1 LNLKVLKVKSEIA
14 LRKLGKS
21 MGYDLKMTDEER
33 FILLLENNRI
43 DLIFDIG
50 ANTGQYA
57 EMLFELGYKGKI
69 VSFEP
74 LTSAYDILKE
84 KRKSNP
90 NWIVAERCAIGD
102 TDGEI
107 YINISE
113 NSVSSSILKVM
124 DSHLNSEPGSKTIN
138 CELTKIYKLDTIA
151 KQYIGSAKN
160 LLIKIDTQGYEE
172 NVLNGA
178 TDTINFAK
186 GLQIELSLVKL
197 YEGQKLFNEIL
208 ERVTG
213 LGFSL
218 MQIEPSFTDKETGR
232 MLQVDGIFFRE

>member
-1 LNLKVLKVKSEIA
+1 MNLKVLKVKSEIA

-33 FILLLENNRI
+33 FILLLNNNRI

-50 ANTGQYA
+50 ANEGQYA

-74 LTSAYDILKE
+74 LTSAHEILKQ
-84 KRKSNP
+84 KSKTKP
-90 NWIVAERCAIGD
+90 NWIIAERCAIGNE
-102 TDGEI
+102 DGEI
-107 YINISE
+107 FINISE

-124 DSHLNSEPGSKTIN
+124 DSHTKSEPSSKIIN
-138 CELTKIYKLDTIA
+138 CEKTKIYKLDTIA
-151 KQYIGSAKN
+151 NQYIGSSKN
-160 LLIKIDTQGYEE
+160 LLIKIDTQGYED
-172 NVLNGA
+172 NVINGGLQ
-178 TDTINFAK
+178 TINISK

-213 LGFSL
+213 MGFSL